1 MKSKI
6 QISLLLLFSLFF
18 MNISSTI
25 AQKSVELKYNLNE
38 GDAYVFVTDMVQDI
52 TFEAMGQT
60 TTLDQVMMFE
70 MSSFVTK
77 IEGDNISED
86 YVIERVKMDQKIFG
100 MEIKFDSDDS
110 STFTGMG
117 AQIAEQMNKVI
128 GAQIKIVKDNRG
140 NIIDVDLSGFTENS
154 DLMNNLSSGNSH
166 AVYPEGKVKVGDTWE
181 TDINPMEDSEMKV
194 HMVYTLLK
202 ISRKHAELGV
212 VGTISANEIEGKDI
226 TLDGNTAG
234 TMIVDRKTGM
244 LISSTIDLDMTMNL
258 DQAGVLI
265 PATIMGTT
273 ETKVRKVD

>member
-1 MKSKI
+1 
-6 QISLLLLFSLFF
+6 
-18 MNISSTI
+18 
-25 AQKSVELKYNLNE
+25 
-38 GDAYVFVTDMVQDI
+38 MVQDI

-77 IEGDNISED
+77 IEGDNIS
-86 YVIERVKMDQKIFG
+86 G
-100 MEIKFDSDDS
+100 
-110 STFTGMG
+110 
-117 AQIAEQMNKVI
+117 
-128 GAQIKIVKDNRG
+128 G